1 MSREH
6 GHQALAAPREFG
18 QPPSSGPSVPARNGP
33 DPAATARATPARATP
48 ARATPVLAGPHA
60 SRPPAP
66 ARPAGEQSSPGQA
79 PSPGPAAAHTVQPDA
94 ADPSADPVFVICA
107 GRSGSTLL
115 RFLLDAH
122 PDLAC
127 PPETRLPAMCAQI
140 ATVWLQL
147 AGSPPD
153 SAAAKDQAGQQ
164 AVAKPAIAG
173 IRQAMNMMVGPY
185 LAQRGKRRYCD
196 KSLGAAEHVP
206 VLREVFPGAKF
217 LCLYRHP
224 MDVIASGIEACP
236 WGLSGFGFDGYAAG
250 SPGNA
255 VKALAQFWADNAAQ
269 ILAAEEQLGER
280 AYRVRYEDLVADP
293 EAVSDGIF
301 RFLGARPT
309 PGISAACFAPER
321 ERLGPGDYKI
331 WHTTRI
337 SADSV
342 GRGWAVP
349 AEMMGPALMA
359 TINELAVRLGYTQ
372 IDKAW
377 GIAAVAP
384 DVRLPGTGP
393 EPASAASGGNGDA
406 PPGLR
411 MMAARLLSGMARL
424 DGQFASLWQPCS
436 REAFLVTVTAPGG
449 GGITAR
455 WRVDLAA
462 AAITSASGLAPGET
476 GGAQWDIIG
485 PADTWKQVLD
495 GGINLSVAFRTRQ
508 LRYCDTGNVAAA
520 VPGIR
525 VAMLGELLG
534 ITVWQPAEADRLGAM
549 PPGGV
554 PPFTATG
561 PTGAPVPQDRP
572 APTPQDRPAPQQ
584 RPAPGAEANPAAQAP
599 PATARER

>member
-1 MSREH
+1 
-6 GHQALAAPREFG
+6 
-18 QPPSSGPSVPARNGP
+18 
-33 DPAATARATPARATP
+33 
-48 ARATPVLAGPHA
+48 
-60 SRPPAP
+60 
-66 ARPAGEQSSPGQA
+66 
-79 PSPGPAAAHTVQPDA
+79 
-94 ADPSADPVFVICA
+94 
-107 GRSGSTLL
+107 
-115 RFLLDAH
+115 
-122 PDLAC
+122 
-127 PPETRLPAMCAQI
+127 
-140 ATVWLQL
+140 
-147 AGSPPD
+147 
-153 SAAAKDQAGQQ
+153 
-164 AVAKPAIAG
+164 
-173 IRQAMNMMVGPY
+173 MNLMVGPY

-206 VLREVFPGAKF
+206 VLCEVFPGAKF
-217 LCLYRHP
+217 LCVYRHP

-255 VKALAQFWADNAAQ
+255 VKALAQFWVDNAAQ

-293 EAVSDGIF
+293 EVVSDGIF
-301 RFLGARPT
+301 RFLGARPA

-337 SADSV
+337 MPDSV

-359 TINELAVRLGYTQ
+359 TVNEMAARLGYVPV
-372 IDKAW
+372 DKAW

-393 EPASAASGGNGDA
+393 APAGAASSGNGDA

-436 REAFLVTVTAPGG
+436 RDVFLVTVTAPGG
-449 GGITAR
+449 GGIAAR

-462 AAITSASGLAPGET
+462 AAITSASGLGPGET

-485 PADTWKQVLD
+485 SADTWKQVLD
-495 GGINLSVAFRTRQ
+495 GGVNLSVAFRTRQ
-508 LRYCDTGNVAAA
+508 LRYCDTGDVGAA

-534 ITVWQPAEADRLGAM
+534 ITVWQPAEADRLGAL
-549 PPGGV
+549 PLGDV

-561 PTGAPVPQDRP
+561 PAGVTATGPAGAPVRP
-572 APTPQDRPAPQQ
+572 APAAEAMHAPAAETKPAAPARPAP
-584 RPAPGAEANPAAQAP
+584 
-599 PATARER
+599 ARER

>member
-1 MSREH
+1 MTR
-6 GHQALAAPREFG
+6 
-18 QPPSSGPSVPARNGP
+18 
-33 DPAATARATPARATP
+33 TP
-48 ARATPVLAGPHA
+48 G
-60 SRPPAP
+60 
-66 ARPAGEQSSPGQA
+66 
-79 PSPGPAAAHTVQPDA
+79 PDA
-94 ADPSADPVFVICA
+94 ADSSEDPVFVICA

-115 RFLLDAH
+115 RFLLDGH

-140 ATVWLQL
+140 ANVWLQL
-147 AGSPPD
+147 AGSPLD
-153 SAAAKDQAGQQ
+153 SAAAQHQNGQQ

-196 KSLGAAEHVP
+196 KSLGAAEHAP

-301 RFLGARPT
+301 RFLGARSA

-349 AEMMGPALMA
+349 AEMIGPALMA
-359 TINELAVRLGYTQ
+359 TINDVAARLGYAQ
-372 IDKAW
+372 IDKTW

-393 EPASAASGGNGDA
+393 EPASAAPGGNGDA

-436 REAFLVTVTAPGG
+436 REVFLVTVTAPGG
-449 GGITAR
+449 GIAAR
-455 WRVDLAA
+455 WRVDLVA

-485 PADTWKQVLD
+485 SADIWKQVLD

-508 LRYCDTGNVAAA
+508 LRYCDTGDVAPA

-534 ITVWQPAEADRLGAM
+534 ITVWQPAEADRLGVL
-549 PPGGV
+549 PLGGV

-561 PTGAPVPQDRP
+561 PTGAPAPHTRP
-572 APTPQDRPAPQQ
+572 APAMQARPAPAMQA
-584 RPAPGAEANPAAQAP
+584 RPASARTAPVVETWPAPVVEANPVAQALP
-599 PATARER
+599 GPARER